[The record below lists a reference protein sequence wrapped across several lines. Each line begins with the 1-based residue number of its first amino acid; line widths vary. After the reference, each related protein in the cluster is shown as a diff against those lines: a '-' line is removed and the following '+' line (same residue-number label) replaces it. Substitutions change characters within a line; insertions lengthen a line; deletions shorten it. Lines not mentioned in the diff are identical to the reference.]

1 MARRVWVA
9 GLVPLALL
17 AAIAGVSAGCDDLPQ
32 RLRKDPPG
40 TAPNASTSRW
50 RGRSSDGSWSRVRQV
65 ATGPNTFSF
74 TEDWYEGSKVVASVH
89 TVGTGRYEPSTK
101 TNIYTYTKPVAGVV
115 VVKTED
121 NKDGLTTTDTVINST
136 LPLFKVGEVITYT
149 VDF

>member
-1 MARRVWVA
+1 MGWRRCA
-9 GLVPLALL
+9 AAAVPLALV
-17 AAIAGVSAGCDDLPQ
+17 AGVSLGCDDLPQ

-40 TAPNASTSRW
+40 TFPNASTSRW

-65 ATGPNTFSF
+65 STGVNTFSF

-89 TVGTGRYEPSTK
+89 TVGTGRYEPSNG
-101 TNIYTYTKPVAGVV
+101 TNIYTYSKPVAGVV

-121 NKDGLTTTDTVINST
+121 SKDGLSTTDTVINST
-136 LPLFKVGEVITYT
+136 FPLFKVGEKITYT